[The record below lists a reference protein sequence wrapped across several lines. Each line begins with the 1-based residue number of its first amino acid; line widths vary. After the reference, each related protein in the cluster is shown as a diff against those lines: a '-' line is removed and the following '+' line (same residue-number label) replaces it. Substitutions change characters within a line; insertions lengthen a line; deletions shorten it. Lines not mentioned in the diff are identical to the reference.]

1 MVTKKIEGCLY
12 CCNEHINN
20 LSECKVLKNNN
31 FLDLVLPLIT
41 IKAQVIF
48 RKQTKY

>member
-1 MVTKKIEGCLY
+1 MVTKKIEGYLY
-12 CCNEHINN
+12 CNEHINN
-20 LSECKVLKNNN
+20 LSECKVLKNNH